1 MNIKYALENFLY
13 DKDFFISIYSDH
25 VYVYNYDEIEI
36 LTNDKIV
43 LKINNFKVNII
54 GSNLKIE
61 KLNKKELLIE
71 GIINNIGKIYD

>member
-1 MNIKYALENFLY
+1 MY
-13 DKDFFISIYSDH
+13 DKDFFISIYSGH

-43 LKINNFKVNII
+43 LKINNFKVKVI

-71 GIINNIGKIYD
+71 GFINNIGKIYD

>member
-43 LKINNFKVNII
+43 LKINNFKVNVI

>member
-13 DKDFFISIYSDH
+13 DKDFFISIYSGH
-25 VYVYNYDEIEI
+25 VYVYNYDEIET
-36 LTNDKIV
+36 LTNSKIV

-71 GIINNIGKIYD
+71 GFINNIGKIYD